1 VIIQKPEG
9 LFIRIQGSARKT
21 KGQRVNSYKTEG
33 FFSKIAARRGTNS
46 PQPSDPRSTAEN
58 RSASECAGAGAHWPA
73 GQGGQRPGAG
83 KRTDRSGPVP
93 GAQAADRWVQ
103 VQGAHAQSGTGGPD
117 RVIEIRRV
125 AELPELFQLKCLSPA
140 LEARPHLNGNNPSI
154 PRI

>member
-58 RSASECAGAGAHWPA
+58 RSASECAGAGAH
-73 GQGGQRPGAG
+73 
-83 KRTDRSGPVP
+83 
-93 GAQAADRWVQ
+93 
-103 VQGAHAQSGTGGPD
+103 
-117 RVIEIRRV
+117 
-125 AELPELFQLKCLSPA
+125 
-140 LEARPHLNGNNPSI
+140 
-154 PRI
+154 